1 LDDDMTI
8 TAIAIGL
15 WLAASIPT
23 WIFYALARRDVT
35 AALRLR
41 DEARQLAEISEAV
54 HARYGDAI
62 VRAMQETAM
71 QEKADGASLQ

>member
-1 LDDDMTI
+1 M
-8 TAIAIGL
+8 
-15 WLAASIPT
+15 
-23 WIFYALARRDVT
+23 
-35 AALRLR
+35 R

-71 QEKADGASLQ
+71 QEREGQALQ

>member
-1 LDDDMTI
+1 MT
-8 TAIAIGL
+8 TLVIAFGL
-15 WLAASIPT
+15 WFVFAYIPT
-23 WIFYALARRDVT
+23 MIFYVLAKRDVA

-41 DEARQLAEISEAV
+41 EEARQLAEISEAV

-71 QEKADGASLQ
+71 QEREGQALQ

>member
-1 LDDDMTI
+1 MT
-8 TAIAIGL
+8 TLAIAFGL
-15 WLAASIPT
+15 WVVFAYLPT
-23 WIFYALARRDVT
+23 MVFYVLARRDV
-35 AALRLR
+35 AAARAMR